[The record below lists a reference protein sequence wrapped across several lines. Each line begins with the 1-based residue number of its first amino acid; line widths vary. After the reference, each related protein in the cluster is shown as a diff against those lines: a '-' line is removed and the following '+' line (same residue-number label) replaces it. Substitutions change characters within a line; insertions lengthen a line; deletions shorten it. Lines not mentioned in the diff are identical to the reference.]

1 MASYSTNANVQN
13 LVYGTTNSDLDTAS
27 TNARDVATSIINA
40 HFNIVVDISS
50 PSEAVTRCCSL
61 LAAGIL
67 STSPDE
73 NLEQNGY
80 YKAGMALLMM
90 LPDSSDDAPWTTNI
104 VADRF
109 DQTTGNYTTRGRYRG
124 YYF

>member
-40 HFNIVVDISS
+40 HLNINTDISS
-50 PSEAVTRCCSL
+50 PSDAITRCCTL
-61 LAAGIL
+61 LAAGIM

-90 LPDSSDDAPWTTNI
+90 LPDSSDDAPWGITIPT
-104 VADRF
+104 DRF
-109 DQTTGNYTTRGRYRG
+109 V
-124 YYF
+124 